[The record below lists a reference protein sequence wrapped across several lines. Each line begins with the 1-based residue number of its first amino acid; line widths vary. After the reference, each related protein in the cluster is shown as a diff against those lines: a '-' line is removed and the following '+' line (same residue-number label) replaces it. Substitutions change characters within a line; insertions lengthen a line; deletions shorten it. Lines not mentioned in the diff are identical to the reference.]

1 MINPQRPDFENTPV
15 SPQRPEYRYRPAG
28 ETPAPLVSIVTPYYN
43 TGAIFHETA
52 RSVLQQSFQH
62 WEWLIANDGSTVP
75 EALEVLDHYRS
86 LDPRIRVID
95 LPRNM
100 GTSAAKN
107 WAIREART

>member
-1 MINPQRPDFENTPV
+1 MLAQ
-15 SPQRPEYRYRPAG
+15 S
-28 ETPAPLVSIVTPYYN
+28 
-43 TGAIFHETA
+43 
-52 RSVLQQSFQH
+52 LQQQ
-62 WEWLIANDGSTVP
+62 EWLIVNDGSTVP

-107 WAIREART
+107 WAIREARTDLIVLLDSDDMLEPTAAEKWFWFLETHPEQSFAAATWCASGR